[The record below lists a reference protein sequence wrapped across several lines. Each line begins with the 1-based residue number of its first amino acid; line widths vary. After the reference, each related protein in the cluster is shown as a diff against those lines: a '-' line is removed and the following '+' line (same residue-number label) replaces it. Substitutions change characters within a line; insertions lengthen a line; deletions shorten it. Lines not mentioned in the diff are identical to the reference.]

1 MITKKIYGT
10 SVKKLNGKTIKRL
23 EYDGESDGENMA
35 INILH
40 NGKMERLVIPERK
53 RYHSFVLPKIFYVEP
68 KIKKSRKRRSKKN
81 RRKIKRLSRRQK
93 RLSRRQKRLS
103 RRPIRYYY

>member
-35 INILH
+35 INILQ

-68 KIKKSRKRRSKKN
+68 KIKKSRKTKKKRKKSKKN
-81 RRKIKRLSRRQK
+81 RRKNT
-93 RLSRRQKRLS
+93 RLS

>member
-35 INILH
+35 INILQ

-68 KIKKSRKRRSKKN
+68 KIKKSRKRRRRRSKKN
-81 RRKIKRLSRRQK
+81 RRKNRRLSRRQR
-93 RLSRRQKRLS
+93 RLSPH
-103 RRPIRYYY
+103 PIHYYY

>member
-35 INILH
+35 INILQ

-53 RYHSFVLPKIFYVEP
+53 RYHSFVLPKIFYIEP
-68 KIKKSRKRRSKKN
+68 KIKKSRRRRRRRSKKN
-81 RRKIKRLSRRQK
+81 RRKNRRLSRRQR
-93 RLSRRQKRLS
+93 RLSP
-103 RRPIRYYY
+103 RPIHYYY

>member
-35 INILH
+35 INILQ
-40 NGKMERLVIPERK
+40 NGKIERLVIPERK

-68 KIKKSRKRRSKKN
+68 KIKKSTRRRRRRRSKK
-81 RRKIKRLSRRQK
+81 RRKNRRLSRRQR
-93 RLSRRQKRLS
+93 RLSP
-103 RRPIRYYY
+103 RPIHYYY

>member
-35 INILH
+35 INILQ

-68 KIKKSRKRRSKKN
+68 KIKKSRRRRKSTKKN
-81 RRKIKRLSRRQK
+81 RRKNRRLSRRQ
-93 RLSRRQKRLS
+93 RRLS
-103 RRPIRYYY
+103 RRPIHYYY

>member
-35 INILH
+35 INILQ

-68 KIKKSRKRRSKKN
+68 KIKKSRTTRKGRKQRKKYKKKN
-81 RRKIKRLSRRQK
+81 KRYTRRPY
-93 RLSRRQKRLS
+93 

>member
-35 INILH
+35 INILQ
-40 NGKMERLVIPERK
+40 NGKINRLIIPEK
-53 RYHSFVLPKIFYVEP
+53 KKYHSFVLPKIFYVQP
-68 KIKKSRKRRSKKN
+68 KIKKYRKTKKKRRR
-81 RRKIKRLSRRQK
+81 RRKTKRHRR
-93 RLSRRQKRLS
+93 R
-103 RRPIRYYY
+103 

>member
-35 INILH
+35 INILQ

-53 RYHSFVLPKIFYVEP
+53 RYHSFVLPKIFYIEP
-68 KIKKSRKRRSKKN
+68 KIKKSRRRRKSTKKN
-81 RRKIKRLSRRQK
+81 RRKNRRLSRRQ
-93 RLSRRQKRLS
+93 RRLS
-103 RRPIRYYY
+103 RRPIHYYY

>member
-35 INILH
+35 INILQ

-53 RYHSFVLPKIFYVEP
+53 RYHSFVLPKIFYIEP
-68 KIKKSRKRRSKKN
+68 KIKKSRRRRRRSKKN
-81 RRKIKRLSRRQK
+81 RRKNRRLSRRQR
-93 RLSRRQKRLS
+93 RLSP
-103 RRPIRYYY
+103 RPIHYYY

>member
-23 EYDGESDGENMA
+23 EYDGESDGENMS
-35 INILH
+35 INILQ
-40 NGKMERLVIPERK
+40 NGKIERLVIPERK
-53 RYHSFVLPKIFYVEP
+53 KYHSFILPKIFHVQP
-68 KIKKSRKRRSKKN
+68 KIKKSRRTRKGRKQRKKYKKKN
-81 RRKIKRLSRRQK
+81 KRYTRRPY
-93 RLSRRQKRLS
+93 

>member
-68 KIKKSRKRRSKKN
+68 KIKKSRRKIRRRR
-81 RRKIKRLSRRQK
+81 RRKTKRHRR
-93 RLSRRQKRLS
+93 R
-103 RRPIRYYY
+103 

>member
-35 INILH
+35 INILQ
-40 NGKMERLVIPERK
+40 NGKIERLVIPERK

-68 KIKKSRKRRSKKN
+68 KIKKSRKRRRRSKKN
-81 RRKIKRLSRRQK
+81 RRKNRRLSRRQR
-93 RLSRRQKRLS
+93 RLSP
-103 RRPIRYYY
+103 RPIHYYY

>member
-35 INILH
+35 INILQ
-40 NGKMERLVIPERK
+40 NGKIERLVIPERK

-68 KIKKSRKRRSKKN
+68 KIKKSTRRRRRRRRSKK
-81 RRKIKRLSRRQK
+81 RRKNRRLSRRQR
-93 RLSRRQKRLS
+93 RLSP
-103 RRPIRYYY
+103 RPIHYYY

>member
-35 INILH
+35 INILQ

-53 RYHSFVLPKIFYVEP
+53 KYHSFILPKIFHVQP
-68 KIKKSRKRRSKKN
+68 KIKKSRRTRKGRKQRKKYKKKN
-81 RRKIKRLSRRQK
+81 KRYTRRPYRRQ
-93 RLSRRQKRLS
+93 
-103 RRPIRYYY
+103 IRYYY

>member
-68 KIKKSRKRRSKKN
+68 KIKKSRRRRRSKKN
-81 RRKIKRLSRRQK
+81 RRKNRRLSRRQR
-93 RLSRRQKRLS
+93 RLSP
-103 RRPIRYYY
+103 RPIHYYY